1 MFLSFNVKLSI
12 CRANIRRSREQNKF
26 ICYAEAQQ
34 YFRRSRISQKPRA
47 EQIYLLCRGATVF
60 PAKPNIAEA
69 ESRTNLFVMPRRNSI
84 SGEGKYS
91 EKPNIAEAESGVPRK
106 KGTGTR
112 FVRGGGKVLRFH
124 GKTIHFPPRIQHCIS
139 RCYP

>member
-1 MFLSFNVKLSI
+1 MP
-12 CRANIRRSREQNKF
+12 RREP
-26 ICYAEAQQ
+26 

-47 EQIYLLCRGATVF
+47 EQIYLLCRGV
-60 PAKPNIAEA
+60 N
-69 ESRTNLFVMPRRNSI
+69 RI

-112 FVRGGGKVLRFH
+112 FVRGGESATV
-124 GKTIHFPPRIQHCIS
+124 S
-139 RCYP
+139 RQNDSLSPKNTTLH